1 MTCPTRLLRCSPPIF
16 LLAAAGPLLAEEA
29 ESVIGP
35 DYSDAAETKER
46 DGVPKGEVRE
56 FTMDSKDSKIYKGI
70 AKDKKGTVPYQ
81 RQVAVYTPAKHRS
94 TREMPFIIVQ
104 DGIGYRD
111 VTSRTLDN
119 LIEEKRVPPM
129 VAIFINSGGGDS
141 LGSQRG
147 LEYDAVDGTYSK
159 FVETEVLPE
168 ISRRYRIRFTAD
180 PEGRATMGFS
190 SGGAAAFTMAWFHPE
205 RYRRV
210 LTYSGTYVDQQ
221 FPEDRQLPDG
231 AWEYHGKLIERAP
244 KKPLRVWLQVSEKD
258 NGWDRDEAS
267 LHNWVMANERMAAA
281 LNKKGYPYRYVF
293 AKNAGHTD
301 GKVTRQTLPA
311 ALEWLWQGY
320 LPAK

>member
-1 MTCPTRLLRCSPPIF
+1 MFKVTQPSPIFRRLALIF
-16 LLAAAGPLLAEEA
+16 LLAVAGAQGAEEA
-29 ESVIGP
+29 ESMIGP
-35 DYSDAAETKER
+35 DYADAPETKER

-159 FVETEVLPE
+159 FVEIEVLPE
-168 ISRRYRIRFTAD
+168 ISRR
-180 PEGRATMGFS
+180 S
-190 SGGAAAFTMAWFHPE
+190 SG
-205 RYRRV
+205 
-210 LTYSGTYVDQQ
+210 
-221 FPEDRQLPDG
+221 
-231 AWEYHGKLIERAP
+231 
-244 KKPLRVWLQVSEKD
+244 
-258 NGWDRDEAS
+258 NC
-267 LHNWVMANERMAAA
+267 
-281 LNKKGYPYRYVF
+281 
-293 AKNAGHTD
+293 
-301 GKVTRQTLPA
+301 
-311 ALEWLWQGY
+311 
-320 LPAK
+320 

>member
-1 MTCPTRLLRCSPPIF
+1 MFKVTQPSPIFRRLALIF
-16 LLAAAGPLLAEEA
+16 LLAVAGAQGAEEA

-35 DYSDAAETKER
+35 DYADAPETKER
-46 DGVPKGEVRE
+46 DGVPNGEVRE

-81 RQVAVYTPAKHRS
+81 RKVAVYTPAKHRS
-94 TREMPFIIVQ
+94 TQEMPFIIVQ

-205 RYRRV
+205 RYRRAK
-210 LTYSGTYVDQQ
+210 
-221 FPEDRQLPDG
+221 E
-231 AWEYHGKLIERAP
+231 
-244 KKPLRVWLQVSEKD
+244 
-258 NGWDRDEAS
+258 
-267 LHNWVMANERMAAA
+267 AAA
-281 LNKKGYPYRYVF
+281 GL
-293 AKNAGHTD
+293 AAGQRE
-301 GKVTRQTLPA
+301 G
-311 ALEWLWQGY
+311 
-320 LPAK
+320 